1 MCCVIKLQ
9 LNLNQSVIRFNR
21 PTNTESSAAPT
32 HYIYSTYTQYTCLL
46 KYCRPP
52 LLVYQCLVKT
62 CCNERHV
69 YCRCIF
75 ISSTVLMSLLI
86 QMYIVSMFSSCISY
100 YHLPQ
105 SLTIWSLE
113 YRKVYIMF
121 CKSET

>member
-52 LLVYQCLVKT
+52 TSAGLSVFGENLLQ
-62 CCNERHV
+62 
-69 YCRCIF
+69 
-75 ISSTVLMSLLI
+75 
-86 QMYIVSMFSSCISY
+86 
-100 YHLPQ
+100 
-105 SLTIWSLE
+105 
-113 YRKVYIMF
+113 
-121 CKSET
+121 